1 MKNVKTET
9 TIIKQKMKRT
19 FVLFLLM
26 AMMGYSAVAQSKKE
40 QIAILQHAVDS
51 LSSKVMTLNQ
61 ELSQYADENNRLVQ
75 DLNNSRRTVDQL
87 MRSKREADERI
98 EKLLKSKKVED
109 AEIAKLQKMRDDAHA
124 RIAALT
130 KEVAELREQL
140 SRNEAG
146 NADGFEQ
153 IYEFSISN
161 HPQYKKAVLLAGN
174 EVEEGSRAIVRF
186 YDRNGSLVR
195 TYEGWG
201 SWNARGFLAYFEE
214 ETLSIGV
221 MGMGVGPMFTEND
234 KGYTIKIVKQ

>member
-1 MKNVKTET
+1 
-9 TIIKQKMKRT
+9 MKRT

-87 MRSKREADERI
+87 IRSKREADERI
-98 EKLLKSKKVED
+98 EKLLKSKEADD
-109 AEIAKLQKMRDDAHA
+109 ARIAKLQKMWDNADA
-124 RIAALT
+124 RIAALN
-130 KEVAELREQL
+130 KQVADLREQL
-140 SRNEAG
+140 SRNEAAG

-161 HPQYKKAVLLAGN
+161 HPQYKKAVLLAENGGG
-174 EVEEGSRAIVRF
+174 EGRAIVRF
-186 YDRNGSLVR
+186 YDRNGNLVK

-201 SWNARGFLAYFEE
+201 GWNAQGFLADFEE
-214 ETLSIGV
+214 ESLSIGV